1 MTLAVLKSCAIAG
14 MHAPEV
20 RVEVHVA
27 PGLPAFNIVGLP
39 GTGVKESRERVR
51 SALSSCGYQFPAGRL
66 TANLSPAD
74 LPKDSGRFDLPIAL
88 GVLLASGQIT
98 MPAEQAVALLSK
110 TVFAGELSLTGTL
123 IPVAAPLVIGL
134 SVYRQNA
141 RDAILVLPKENAA
154 IAAHIQGLKVLGAST
169 LKEVA
174 DFLVGTAQPSYETAR
189 AVAGKEKIV
198 YPCLS
203 DVKGQPIACRALEI
217 AACGAHGLLMSGSP
231 GVGKSMLAQR
241 LPGLLPSLSSEQL
254 LEVTAVQSLTQ
265 REAVMSTQRPFRSPH
280 HSASMVSLIGGGV
293 QAKPGEISM
302 AHHGVLFL
310 DELPEFDRKV
320 LESLREPMEKG
331 EICIAR
337 ASRSVVYPAQFQL
350 IAAMNPCPCGYL
362 GHASKPCVCTPEK
375 INRYQGKLSGP
386 LLDRIDMQIT
396 VHPFQ
401 GDWEKAPAAEP
412 SAIVKGRVVLCRKI
426 QQERQ
431 GKLNAHLDAGDIDR
445 YCRLDSGCN
454 KLIQQACHRFSWSI
468 RVMHRVLRVARTIAD
483 MNSKVGIDHVSLSEA
498 ISYRQQMD

>member
-51 SALSSCGYQFPAGRL
+51 SALFSSGYQFPAGRL

-98 MPAEQAVALLSK
+98 MPAEQAVTVLSK

-134 SVYRQNA
+134 SVYRQKIKNA
-141 RDAILVLPKENAA
+141 VLVLPKENAA
-154 IAAHIQGLKVLGAST
+154 VAAHIQGLNVLGAST

-174 DFLVGTAQPSYETAR
+174 DFLAGTANPKYETAR
-189 AVAGKEKIV
+189 AIASKEKMD

-203 DVKGQPIACRALEI
+203 DIKGQPIACRALEI
-217 AACGAHGLLMSGSP
+217 AASGGHGLLMSGSP

-241 LPGLLPSLSSEQL
+241 LPGLLPALSSQQL
-254 LEVTAVQSLTQ
+254 LEVTAVQSLSQ
-265 REAVMSTQRPFRSPH
+265 REMRMSMQRPFRSPH
-280 HSASMVSLIGGGV
+280 HSASMVSLIGGGA

-310 DELPEFDRKV
+310 DELPEFDRKA

-331 EICIAR
+331 EICITR
-337 ASRSVVYPAQFQL
+337 SSRSVVYPAQFQL
-350 IAAMNPCPCGYL
+350 ISAMNPCPCGYL
-362 GHASKPCVCTPEK
+362 GHASKPCVCSPEK

-396 VHPFQ
+396 VHPFR
-401 GDWEKAPAAEP
+401 GDWETAQAAEP
-412 SAIVKGRVVLCRKI
+412 SVLVKERVARCQAL
-426 QQERQ
+426 QQARQ
-431 GKLNAHLDAGDIDR
+431 GKLNAHLDAGDMGQ
-445 YCRLDSGCN
+445 YCQLDSVSN
-454 KLIQQACHRFSWSI
+454 KLIQQACNRFSWSV

-483 MNSKVGIDHVSLSEA
+483 MTGKEAIDSAALSEA

>member
-27 PGLPAFNIVGLP
+27 SGLPAFNIVGLP

-88 GVLLASGQIT
+88 GVLLASGQII

-110 TVFAGELSLTGTL
+110 TVFAGELSLTGAL

-134 SVYRQNA
+134 SVYRQKIKG
-141 RDAILVLPKENAA
+141 AILVLPKENAVV
-154 IAAHIQGLKVLGAST
+154 AAHIQGLNVLGAST

-174 DFLVGTAQPSYETAR
+174 DFLAGTANPKYETAG
-189 AVAGKEKIV
+189 AIISDEKTV

-217 AACGAHGLLMSGSP
+217 AASGGHGLLMSGSP

-241 LPGLLPSLSSEQL
+241 LPGLLPKLSSEQL
-254 LEVTAVQSLTQ
+254 LEVTAVQSLSQ
-265 REAVMSTQRPFRSPH
+265 REAVMSMQRPFRSPH
-280 HSASMVSLIGGGV
+280 HSASVVSLIGGGA
-293 QAKPGEISM
+293 QPKPGEISM

-310 DELPEFDRKV
+310 DELPEFDRKA

-331 EICIAR
+331 EICITR
-337 ASRSVVYPAQFQL
+337 SSRSVVYPAQFQL
-350 IAAMNPCPCGYL
+350 ISAMNPCPCGYL

-396 VHPFQ
+396 VHPFR
-401 GDWEKAPAAEP
+401 GDWETAPSAEP
-412 SAIVKGRVVLCRKI
+412 SVLVKERVALCRNI
-426 QQERQ
+426 QQVRQ
-431 GKLNAHLDAGDIDR
+431 GKMNAHLDAADISQ
-445 YCRLDSGCN
+445 YCQLDSVCN
-454 KLIQQACHRFSWSI
+454 KLIQQVCQRFSWSV

-483 MNSKVGIDHVSLSEA
+483 MSGENDIDIASLSEA

>member
-51 SALSSCGYQFPAGRL
+51 SALSNCGYQFPAGRL

-88 GVLLASGQIT
+88 GVLLASGQII
-98 MPAEQAVALLSK
+98 MPPEQAADRLSR

-123 IPVAAPLVIGL
+123 MPVAAPLVIGL
-134 SVYRQNA
+134 SVYRQKIK
-141 RDAILVLPKENAA
+141 DAVLVLPKENAA
-154 IAAHIQGLKVLGAST
+154 VAAHIQGLNVLGAKT

-174 DFLVGTAQPSYETAR
+174 DFLAGDTHPEYEIAR
-189 AVAGKEKIV
+189 EMSCKETED

-203 DVKGQPIACRALEI
+203 DVKGQAMACRALEI
-217 AACGAHGLLMSGSP
+217 AASGGHGLLMSGSP

-241 LPGLLPSLSSEQL
+241 LPGLLPPLSSEQL
-254 LEVTAVQSLTQ
+254 LEVTAVQSLSQ
-265 REAVMSTQRPFRSPH
+265 REVHMSMQRPFRAPH
-280 HSASMVSLIGGGV
+280 HSASMVSLIGGGA
-293 QAKPGEISM
+293 QPKPGEISM

-310 DELPEFDRKV
+310 DELPEFDRKA

-331 EICIAR
+331 EICITR
-337 ASRSVVYPAQFQL
+337 SSCSVVYPAQFQL
-350 IAAMNPCPCGYL
+350 ISAMNPCPCGYL

-396 VHPFQ
+396 VHPFRGNWDTAQ
-401 GDWEKAPAAEP
+401 AAEP
-412 SAIVKGRVVLCRKI
+412 SVVVKKRVAHCRHA
-426 QQERQ
+426 QQARQ
-431 GKLNAHLDAGDIDR
+431 GKLNAHLDAADIGR
-445 YCRLDSGCN
+445 YCLLDSACSQ
-454 KLIQQACHRFSWSI
+454 LIQQACQRFGWSV

-483 MNSKVGIDHVSLSEA
+483 MAGKDEIDMVSLSEA